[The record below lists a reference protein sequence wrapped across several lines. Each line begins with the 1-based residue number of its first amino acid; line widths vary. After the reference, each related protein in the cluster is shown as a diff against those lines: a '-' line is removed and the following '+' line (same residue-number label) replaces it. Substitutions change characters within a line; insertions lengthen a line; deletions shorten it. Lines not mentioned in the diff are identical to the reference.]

1 MNTSTHAGTPQ
12 LETTF
17 ALIKSDAIGD
27 MFGIINH
34 AQARGLRVDKIK
46 TYSPLPRPLAEQL
59 YAVHAGQ
66 NYYPGVIDSVTGEQ
80 GTVVMTLT
88 GPNAVKV
95 WRKAMG
101 ATNPSVAAPDT
112 IRAQFGAKNLPCNAV
127 HGSDTAE
134 EAERE
139 TAIFFP

>member
-1 MNTSTHAGTPQ
+1 MSSTHADAH

-17 ALIKSDAIGD
+17 ALIKSDAVGD
-27 MFGIINH
+27 MFGIIHH

-59 YAVHAGQ
+59 YSVHAGQ
-66 NYYPGVIDSVTGEQ
+66 DYYPGVIDSVTGEQ

-127 HGSDTAE
+127 HGSDAVE
-134 EAERE
+134 EAKRE
-139 TAIFFP
+139 MAIFFP